1 MFAATSRLEDNA
13 MRGGSG
19 DSDMMDV
26 DDTALEESTKSIESQ
41 KLITVRENDSENS
54 TMGGIFGTMSQS
66 DGSSVKKSELSCVA
80 HDASGAALAVGD
92 ADGDIH
98 IFERDGKNGMKVKE
112 TLSFKSHKRDFDYLR
127 SLEIEQSINKIVWCP
142 SPNDSKFLLS
152 TNDKT
157 IKLWKLGSG
166 CSLPATFKVPKP
178 SKPAKFLNRTAPP
191 RRPTFRRPLPA
202 DQLFKRVRRNPPR
215 VGIDTKA
222 SRSHTERRV
231 YVVVSVVACIIHNNS
246 LNLSKY
252 TQQIQERTCLSY
264 KLSLRFK

>member
-1 MFAATSRLEDNA
+1 

-41 KLITVRENDSENS
+41 KLITVREKDSEDLTS
-54 TMGGIFGTMSQS
+54 GGGIFGAMSRS

-98 IFERDGKNGMKVKE
+98 VFERDGKNGMKMKE
-112 TLSFKSHKRDFDYLR
+112 TLSFKSHTRDFDYLR

-142 SPNDSKFLLS
+142 SPNNSKFLLS

-166 CSLPATFKVPKP
+166 CSLPATFKIPKP
-178 SKPAKFLNRTAPP
+178 SRPAKFLNRTAPP

-215 VGIDTKA
+215 VGIDAKA
-222 SRSHTERRV
+222 SRSHTEGRV
-231 YVVVSVVACIIHNNS
+231 YVVYSPS
-246 LNLSKY
+246 LVYDYERSLLLTQ
-252 TQQIQERTCLSY
+252 TQQIQECTCLSY